1 MYRNDVDKKGSRSSL
16 RERLNLMHL
25 LRTSLMTTPTSKASG
40 TSAAVTSSDMSY
52 DESDT
57 MQSITTDATSHA
69 SSELVVQVTP
79 GNFVTAHRSR
89 SAFNTISRLRRL
101 GTDHSFAANGPVH
114 EAEVHAQPDEP
125 KDVELYELIPSE
137 KEFGTL
143 GNSRPPL
150 RTGVNDLSI
159 TCLVGFQRFNKS
171 TEVPVF
177 I

>member
-1 MYRNDVDKKGSRSSL
+1 MECFNRNEGDKKGSRSSL

-25 LRTSLMTTPTSKASG
+25 LRTSLLATPTSK
-40 TSAAVTSSDMSY
+40 TSAVTSSDMSY

-89 SAFNTISRLRRL
+89 NGGINTISRLRRL
-101 GTDHSFAANGPVH
+101 GTDHSFVVNGSEPVH
-114 EAEVHAQPDEP
+114 SVEVHAEP
-125 KDVELYELIPSE
+125 SSDKELYELIPSE

-143 GNSRPPL
+143 GNARPL
-150 RTGVNDLSI
+150 TVNI
-159 TCLVGFQRFNKS
+159 
-171 TEVPVF
+171 
-177 I
+177 